1 MTDLSQTIA
10 PKSTQLNADDLIG
23 GPRTILVTKVARS
36 TEPDQPIAINF
47 EGDGGKPYL
56 PCKSMRRVLVTVWGN
71 DGNAYVGRSMT
82 LYRDDKV
89 LFGGIAVGGIRISHM
104 TGLERE
110 MTLALTVTKARRA
123 PYVVKPLRVEQAPPP
138 PKKTKAEFLN
148 EARAVAREGSFA
160 LAEWRA
166 TFNERMRTVLDEI
179 GDELTAISEAA
190 DAEADSAGDT
200 GRQPEEETV

>member
-1 MTDLSQTIA
+1 MLPRARS
-10 PKSTQLNADDLIG
+10 SNADDLIG
-23 GPRTILVTKVARS
+23 GPRTIRITKVARS

-104 TGLERE
+104 TDLERE

-123 PYVVKPLRVEQAPPP
+123 PYVVKPLRVEQAAA
-138 PKKTKAEFLN
+138 PKRTKADLFAD
-148 EARAVAREGSFA
+148 ARAKAREGSFA
-160 LAEWRA
+160 LDEWRA
-166 TFNERMRTVLDEI
+166 GLPDRARAALDEI
-179 GDELTAISEAA
+179 AAELQATAEAA
-190 DAEADSAGDT
+190 DAEADNAGGNSGADLE
-200 GRQPEEETV
+200 GEVV

>member
-1 MTDLSQTIA
+1 VTDLSQTIA

-123 PYVVKPLRVEQAPPP
+123 PYVVKPLRVEQPAAPRR
-138 PKKTKAEFLN
+138 TKADLFAD
-148 EARAVAREGSFA
+148 ARAKAREGSFA
-160 LAEWRA
+160 LEEWRA
-166 TFNERMRTVLDEI
+166 ALPDRARAALDEI
-179 GDELTAISEAA
+179 AGDLTAIAEAA
-190 DAEADSAGDT
+190 DAEADSTGDT
-200 GRQPEEETV
+200 GRQPEQETV